1 MFETLT
7 DDNFLQFAMKHY
19 DNPQCHSLQEFDED
33 LKRFLYLKKL
43 FSRYKNSGEL
53 RERLILNHIIILY
66 NLFGNAATRMLF
78 FRMEKEY
85 WSYLVTI
92 LLYLSKMPEQIPDS
106 NLKLSDI
113 SLDENLIKTLRNI

>member
-1 MFETLT
+1 MFKTLT